1 MFQMFLSFLFGVLV
15 GGIIMLI
22 SLCLVSNTYSEE
34 AEEDWQ
40 KEYEDWCKKN
50 EKDR

>member
-1 MFQMFLSFLFGVLV
+1 MFQLFLSFLFGVII

-22 SLCLVSNTYSEE
+22 SLCLVSSTYL
-34 AEEDWQ
+34 EEDLQ
-40 KEYEDWCKKN
+40 KEDGDKDKKN

>member
-34 AEEDWQ
+34 DWQ